1 MDIPWPQTS
10 YTIRSQR
17 ITIYHV

>member
-10 YTIRSQR
+10 
-17 ITIYHV
+17 